1 MSKTK
6 FRLASGQVL
15 RREGRRVRQDGE
27 NSLRDRFL
35 ALAEDPQPAYL
46 EQTAQQLRR
55 VDNPTIY
62 RASHRLSRAA
72 TALRLGHF
80 RTAEAEFQAAWSQLQ
95 LLRSRAAKLQAAVRV
110 ATRAV
115 KKSNES
121 LELDLGSSAG
131 DSLTG
136 DDVHTDSAGG
146 EQKREGDDPTY
157 GVQGNGKGK

>member
-1 MSKTK
+1 MTTTK
-6 FRLASGQVL
+6 FRLASGQVI

-27 NSLRDRFL
+27 NPLRDRFL
-35 ALAEDPQPAYL
+35 ALAADPQPSYL

-80 RTAEAEFQAAWSQLQ
+80 RTAEREFQAAWSQLQ
-95 LLRSRAAKLQAAVRV
+95 LLRSRAAKLQAAVRI

-115 KKSNES
+115 KSSNES

-131 DSLTG
+131 SPVVA

-146 EQKREGDDPTY
+146 EQKREGEDDTF